1 MGGGLSFF
9 YHVYSA
15 YLQITMKITG
25 FKFKNKE
32 CSSCKKSR
40 QHKTFFLHT
49 LISSKAGLFMN
60 AADNPGKISKWH
72 ECKRC
77 KKNIPIVDRDAIFGF
92 ITCPDL
98 SNFR

>member
-1 MGGGLSFF
+1 MN
-9 YHVYSA
+9 
-15 YLQITMKITG
+15 ITG

-60 AADNPGKISKWH
+60 AADNPGKISK
-72 ECKRC
+72 
-77 KKNIPIVDRDAIFGF
+77 
-92 ITCPDL
+92 
-98 SNFR
+98 